1 MDEKTRNFST
11 NRVVVKVGTS
21 SLAHK
26 SGLINYEKVENII
39 LQLADLKN
47 KGVEVVFVTSGAIG
61 AGMGRLGLDKSTS
74 TLSEKQAMAAVGQNI
89 LMHIYSKFASE
100 YGVNVGQI
108 LLTQEDFK
116 DEKKSTY
123 SKNALMTLLRL
134 SVLPVVNEND
144 AVAVEEIKFGDND
157 QLSAMVAKLI
167 EADLLIILTDIDGLY
182 DKNPKSNPD
191 AKLLSHVNNITDDM
205 MKSAGD
211 TLSTL
216 GTGGMTTKLL
226 AADIAHKSGI
236 KTIIANSNEKNV
248 LMRLIKGECI
258 GTFFE

>member
-1 MDEKTRNFST
+1 MNRKSRNLKT
-11 NRVVVKVGTS
+11 NRIVVKVGTS

-47 KGVEVVFVTSGAIG
+47 KGIEVVFVTSGAIG
-61 AGMGRLGLDKSTS
+61 AGMGRLQLSKENS
-74 TLSEKQAMAAVGQNI
+74 TLSQKQAMAAVGQNI

-100 YGVNVGQI
+100 YGLNVGQI
-108 LLTQEDFK
+108 LITREDFEH
-116 DEKKSTY
+116 EKRSTY
-123 SKNALMTLLRL
+123 SKNAIMTLLEL
-134 SVLPVVNEND
+134 GVLPIINEND

-167 EADLLIILTDIDGLY
+167 DSDLLIILSDIDGLY
-182 DKNPKSNPD
+182 DKNPKHHPD
-191 AKLLSHVNNITDDM
+191 AKLLPHVEKITKEM
-205 MKSAGD
+205 FESAGD
-211 TLSTL
+211 TVSTL

-226 AADIAHKSGI
+226 AAEIAHKSGI

-248 LMRLIKGECI
+248 LMRLINGECI